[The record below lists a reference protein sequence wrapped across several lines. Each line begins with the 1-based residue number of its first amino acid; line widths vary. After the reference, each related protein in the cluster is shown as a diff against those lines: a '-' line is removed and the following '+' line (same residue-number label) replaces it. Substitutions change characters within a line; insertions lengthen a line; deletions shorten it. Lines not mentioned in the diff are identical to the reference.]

1 MEAIMKMARSDL
13 PEKLK
18 DRRKKIDLIDRR
30 LLKLLNQRL
39 HVALEIGKIKKE
51 MGEKV
56 YDPKREK
63 EVLRR
68 LKIKNRGPLKEKD
81 LEKVFRTIMKV
92 CRRSQKG
99 VNSRTPL

>member
-1 MEAIMKMARSDL
+1 MKMARSDL
-13 PEKLK
+13 SEKLK

-39 HVALEIGKIKKE
+39 HVALEIGKIKKKT
-51 MGEKV
+51 GEKV

-92 CRRSQKG
+92 CRRFQKV
-99 VNSRTPL
+99 VNS

>member
-1 MEAIMKMARSDL
+1 MARSDL
-13 PEKLK
+13 SEKLK

-39 HVALEIGKIKKE
+39 IVALEIGKIKRE
-51 MGEKV
+51 IGEKV

-63 EVLRR
+63 EVLRK

>member
-1 MEAIMKMARSDL
+1 MARSDL
-13 PEKLK
+13 SEKLK

-39 HVALEIGKIKKE
+39 IVALEIGKIKRE
-51 MGEKV
+51 IGEKV

>member
-1 MEAIMKMARSDL
+1 MARSDL
-13 PEKLK
+13 SQRLK
-18 DRRKKIDLIDRR
+18 RNRKKIDLIDRK

-51 MGEKV
+51 MREKV

-92 CRRSQKG
+92 CRRVQKL
-99 VNSRTPL
+99 VNSEVPL

>member
-63 EVLRR
+63 AVLRR

-81 LEKVFRTIMKV
+81 LEKMFRTIMKV
-92 CRRSQKG
+92 CRRFQKV
-99 VNSRTPL
+99 VNSEVPL

>member
-1 MEAIMKMARSDL
+1 MARSDL
-13 PEKLK
+13 SEKLK
-18 DRRKKIDLIDRR
+18 DRRKKIDLIDRK

-81 LEKVFRTIMKV
+81 LETVFRTIMKV

>member
-1 MEAIMKMARSDL
+1 MARSDL
-13 PEKLK
+13 SEKLK
-18 DRRKKIDLIDRR
+18 DRRKKIDLIDRK

-39 HVALEIGKIKKE
+39 HFALEIGKIKKQ
-51 MGEKV
+51 MGTKI

>member
-1 MEAIMKMARSDL
+1 MARSDL

-18 DRRKKIDLIDRR
+18 DRRKKIDLIDRK

-51 MGEKV
+51 TGEKV

-68 LKIKNRGPLKEKD
+68 L
-81 LEKVFRTIMKV
+81 
-92 CRRSQKG
+92 
-99 VNSRTPL
+99 

>member
-1 MEAIMKMARSDL
+1 MARSGL

-39 HVALEIGKIKKE
+39 HVALEIGKIKRE

>member
-1 MEAIMKMARSDL
+1 MEAIMKAARSDL
-13 PEKLK
+13 SEKLK

-39 HVALEIGKIKKE
+39 HVALEIGKIKRE

>member
-13 PEKLK
+13 SEKLK

-39 HVALEIGKIKKE
+39 IVALEIGKIKRE
-51 MGEKV
+51 IGEKV

-63 EVLRR
+63 EVLRK

>member
-1 MEAIMKMARSDL
+1 MEKMRRAVL
-13 PEKLK
+13 PKTLKEK
-18 DRRKKIDLIDRR
+18 RKKIDLIDRK

-39 HVALEIGKIKKE
+39 HVALEIGKIKRE
-51 MGEKV
+51 IGEKV

-63 EVLRR
+63 EVVRR

>member
-1 MEAIMKMARSDL
+1 MARSDL
-13 PEKLK
+13 SEKLK

-39 HVALEIGKIKKE
+39 IVALEIGKIKRE
-51 MGEKV
+51 IGEKV

-68 LKIKNRGPLKEKD
+68 LKIKNRGPLNEKD

>member
-1 MEAIMKMARSDL
+1 MKKMRRAVLSKTL
-13 PEKLK
+13 KEK
-18 DRRKKIDLIDRR
+18 RKKIDLIDRK

-39 HVALEIGKIKKE
+39 HAALEIGKIKKE

-68 LKIKNRGPLKEKD
+68 LKIRNRGPLKEKD
-81 LEKVFRTIMKV
+81 LEKVFRTMMKV
-92 CRRSQKG
+92 CRGVQSSKG
-99 VNSRTPL
+99 GQL

>member
-1 MEAIMKMARSDL
+1 MKKMRRAVLSKTL
-13 PEKLK
+13 KEK
-18 DRRKKIDLIDRR
+18 RKKIDLIDRK

-39 HVALEIGKIKKE
+39 HVALEIGKIKRE
-51 MGEKV
+51 IGEKV

-81 LEKVFRTIMKV
+81 LEKVFRTMMKV
-92 CRRSQKG
+92 CRRSQKV
-99 VNSRTPL
+99 VNSEVPL

>member
-1 MEAIMKMARSDL
+1 MARSDL
-13 PEKLK
+13 SQRLK
-18 DRRKKIDLIDRR
+18 RNRKKIDLIDRK

-39 HVALEIGKIKKE
+39 HVALEIGIIKKE

-92 CRRSQKG
+92 CRRFQKV
-99 VNSRTPL
+99 VNS

>member
-1 MEAIMKMARSDL
+1 MKKMRRAVLSKTL
-13 PEKLK
+13 KEK
-18 DRRKKIDLIDRR
+18 RKKIDLIDRK

-81 LEKVFRTIMKV
+81 LEKVFRTMMKV

-99 VNSRTPL
+99 VNSEVPL

>member
-1 MEAIMKMARSDL
+1 MKMARSDL
-13 PEKLK
+13 SEKLK
-18 DRRKKIDLIDRR
+18 DRRKKINLIDRR

-39 HVALEIGKIKKE
+39 IVALEIGKIKRE
-51 MGEKV
+51 IGEKV

>member
-1 MEAIMKMARSDL
+1 MKTARSDL
-13 PEKLK
+13 SEKLK
-18 DRRKKIDLIDRR
+18 YKRKQIDLIDQR

-39 HVALEIGKIKKE
+39 HVALEIGKIKRG
-51 MGEKV
+51 MGEKA

-68 LKIKNRGPLKEKD
+68 LKIKNRGPLNEKD
-81 LEKVFRTIMKV
+81 LEKVFRKIMKV

>member
-1 MEAIMKMARSDL
+1 
-13 PEKLK
+13 
-18 DRRKKIDLIDRR
+18 
-30 LLKLLNQRL
+30 
-39 HVALEIGKIKKE
+39 

-92 CRRSQKG
+92 CRRSQKV
-99 VNSRTPL
+99 VNSEVPL